1 MQFEVQKYIDPFTD
15 FGFKRLFGEE
25 DSKDL
30 LKDFLN
36 ELLRDEEQSI
46 VELSYLNNEQLGN
59 SQVDRDAIFDI
70 YCTNENGDR
79 FIVEL
84 QKAKQNYFKDRSV
97 FYSTFPI
104 QEQAR
109 KGSEWNFKLKAVYTI
124 GILDFVFDD
133 DKNSDKYLY
142 HVKLTEQQTQQVFYD
157 KLTFIYL
164 AMPKFT
170 KPLTELEDH
179 FDKWLYIFKN
189 MSTMQEVSAS
199 LQGGIFDKVFEKA
212 RVSQLNRDELYRYEG
227 SLKYY
232 RDAKNERD
240 TAKDEGIEIGREE
253 GIEIGKEIGKE
264 EGELNKSLEIAKNA
278 LTMGLAIKDI
288 MQLTGLTVEE
298 IDKISSE
305 S

>member
-70 YCTNENGDR
+70 YCTNENSDR

-170 KPLTELEDH
+170 KPLAELENH

-189 MSTMQEVSAS
+189 MSSMQEVPES

-240 TAKDEGIEIGREE
+240 TAKDEGREE

-288 MQLTGLTVEE
+288 MQLTGLTAQE
-298 IDKISSE
+298 IDEISS
-305 S
+305 

>member
-1 MQFEVQKYIDPFTD
+1 MNFEVQKYIDPFTD

-170 KPLTELEDH
+170 KPLEELENH

-189 MSTMQEVSAS
+189 MSTMQEVPAS

-240 TAKDEGIEIGREE
+240 TAKDEGREE

-264 EGELNKSLEIAKNA
+264 EGELNKSVEIAKNA
-278 LTMGLAIKDI
+278 LTMGLAIDDI
-288 MQLTGLTVEE
+288 MQLTGLTAKE
-298 IDKISSE
+298 INKIK
-305 S
+305 